1 MAHPGESLRRGMLCR
16 SKLNLALLLTCPK
29 GSDDIKCRLVTA
41 IGRPKQAKGLEV
53 ACVAT
58 GAILF
63 ALAFTS
69 PVLAHFSRIG
79 EVNDWDRLLDMQW
92 VPFYTV
98 SHFHQLP
105 LWNPYECGGVPLLG
119 NPQSRFLSPFFLLHL
134 LFGPVIGFHLEIIL
148 HLAIAWSGGY
158 VLARVQGLSPLA
170 STLCG
175 SIYAG
180 SSWFSLH
187 LAEGHEVFL
196 ASVYLPWIV
205 ALLWL
210 GFSER
215 VLVPAAGS
223 GLLIALTI
231 GEGGV
236 YQVLQ
241 AFVLAA
247 LLGLT
252 LSVLY
257 RSYWPI
263 ATVAIFAA
271 FSAGFAAF
279 KLLPVYGMMHTYPR
293 AWDAFDYTSF
303 RLIYVSLFS
312 RVQDLTREHSGG
324 QWGFWE
330 HGAYIGPLA
339 AVLALFGAVKYP
351 RAAAP
356 WLIACVVFLALATGQ
371 SARYS
376 PWNLLHKLPIF
387 SSSRVPSRFLIPFT
401 LAVGVLASFGSEAI
415 LKRFKTWGFYVICL
429 TLCAML
435 VDFWRVSVP
444 NLRYVVSGEPYNSV
458 AASSSFR
465 QVRDQS
471 DTRMLASSLA
481 NEGSLHCYE
490 YTAIGTAAAGF
501 NEPTYRGEQ
510 YLLGPGSVRSTN
522 WTPNAIDFVV
532 DAPVTTTMIVNQNY
546 DPSWRV
552 TSGANQTFSQD
563 GLLAVR
569 VPAGKSRIVFSY
581 ISIAA
586 IWGMIISMLTA
597 FAAFVLIR
605 WESRRP
611 SS

>member
-1 MAHPGESLRRGMLCR
+1 MGVAAPAS
-16 SKLNLALLLTCPK
+16 S
-29 GSDDIKCRLVTA
+29 RLVTA
-41 IGRPKQAKGLEV
+41 KRWEV
-53 ACVAT
+53 TCVAT

-63 ALAFTS
+63 GLAFTY
-69 PVLAHFSRIG
+69 PVLAHFSGIG
-79 EVNDWDRLLDMQW
+79 EIDDWNQLLEMQW

-105 LWNPYECGGVPLLG
+105 LWNPYECGGIPSLG
-119 NPQSRFLSPFFLLHL
+119 DPQSRFLSPFFLLHL

-187 LAEGHEVFL
+187 LAEGHGHFV
-196 ASVYLPWIV
+196 ASAYLPWIV

-210 GFSER
+210 CFSER
-215 VLVPAAGS
+215 ALIPAAGS
-223 GLLIALTI
+223 GLLMALTI

-241 AFVLAA
+241 ALVLAA

-263 ATVAIFAA
+263 TAIVIFAA

-279 KLLPVYGMMHTYPR
+279 KLLPDYGMMHTYPR
-293 AWDAFDYTSF
+293 PWGPFDRTSF
-303 RLIYVSLFS
+303 RLICTALFS
-312 RVQDLTREHSGG
+312 RVQDLMRERSGG
-324 QWGFWE
+324 QFGFWE
-330 HGAYIGPLA
+330 YGAYIGPFA
-339 AVLALFGAVKYP
+339 AVLSLFGAVKYP
-351 RAAAP
+351 RGAAP
-356 WLIACVVFLALATGQ
+356 WLVAGVVFLALAAGHNTRH
-371 SARYS
+371 SL
-376 PWNLLHKLPIF
+376 WNLLHELPIF

-415 LKRFKTWGFYVICL
+415 LKRFKTWGVYVVCL

-435 VDFWRVSVP
+435 VDFWQVSVS
-444 NLRYVVSGEPYNSV
+444 NLRYVVSGELHNPV

-471 DTRMLASSLA
+471 DNRMLAASLA
-481 NEGSLHCYE
+481 DEGSTYCYE
-490 YTAIGTAAAGF
+490 YTGIRTPAAGF
-501 NEPTYRGEQ
+501 NEATYRGEQ
-510 YLLGPGSVRSTN
+510 YLLDPGTVTLKR
-522 WTPNAIDFVV
+522 WTPNRLEYAV
-532 DAPVTTTMIVNQNY
+532 DAGAASSVMVINQNY

-552 TSGANQTFSQD
+552 MSGHGQIFSYG
-563 GLLAVR
+563 GLLAVP
-569 VPAGKSRIVFSY
+569 VPAGKSQIVLQY
-581 ISIAA
+581 ISMAVIVGA
-586 IWGMIISMLTA
+586 IISMLTA
-597 FAAFVLIR
+597 LAAFMLFR
-605 WESRRP
+605 WESWQPLRDGNF
-611 SS
+611 

>member
-1 MAHPGESLRRGMLCR
+1 MA
-16 SKLNLALLLTCPK
+16 A
-29 GSDDIKCRLVTA
+29 
-41 IGRPKQAKGLEV
+41 
-53 ACVAT
+53 

-63 ALAFTS
+63 GLAFAS
-69 PVLAHFSRIG
+69 PLLAHFSGIG
-79 EVNDWDRLLDMQW
+79 EVYDWDMLLDLQW
-92 VPFYTV
+92 APFYTV

-105 LWNPYECGGVPLLG
+105 LWNPYACGGIPMLG
-119 NPQSRFLSPFFLLHL
+119 NPISRFLSPFFLLHL
-134 LFGPVIGFHLEIIL
+134 LLGPVIGFHLEIIL
-148 HLAIAWSGGY
+148 HLAVAWSGGY

-175 SIYAG
+175 SIFAG

-187 LAEGHEVFL
+187 LAEGHGHFM

-210 GFSER
+210 GFTER
-215 VLVPAAGS
+215 ALVPTAGS
-223 GLLIALTI
+223 GLLIALTL

-241 AFVLAA
+241 AFVLVA
-247 LLGLT
+247 LLGVT
-252 LSVLY
+252 ISVIY

-263 ATVAIFAA
+263 AAIAIFAV

-279 KLLPVYGMMHTYPR
+279 KLLPDYGMMHAYPR
-293 AWDAFDYTSF
+293 PWDSFDQTSI
-303 RLIYVSLFS
+303 RLICVSLFS

-339 AVLALFGAVKYP
+339 VVLALIGTLKYP
-351 RAAAP
+351 RGAAP
-356 WLIACVVFLALATGQ
+356 WVIACVMFLALATGQ
-371 SARYS
+371 SAAYA

-387 SSSRVPSRFLIPFT
+387 VSSRCPSRFLVPFT
-401 LAVGVLASFGSEAI
+401 LAVGVLASFGGEAI
-415 LKRFKTWGFYVICL
+415 LKRFKTWGAYAVCL

-444 NLRYVVSGEPYNSV
+444 NLRYVVSGNLYNPV

-481 NEGSLHCYE
+481 NEGALHCYE
-490 YTAIGTAAAGF
+490 YTAIGTPAAGF

-510 YLLGPGSVRSTN
+510 YLLGPGAVTLAS
-522 WTPNAIDFVV
+522 WTPNRLEYAV
-532 DAPVTTTMIVNQNY
+532 DAQAPSVMVVNQNY

-552 TSGANQTFSQD
+552 TSGPGQAFSQG

-569 VPAGKSRIVFSY
+569 VPAGKSRIVLRYVSVAAICGLI
-581 ISIAA
+581 ISI
-586 IWGMIISMLTA
+586 LTA

-605 WESRRP
+605 TGRRVSTEIP
-611 SS
+611 AETINRNRL